1 MTCHLRA
8 VHGTNSV
15 ASLCRCSGKIAKSP
29 LCLPIDGLGVASPDD
44 VGVPLPEVKQTC
56 DAGL

>member
-8 VHGTNSV
+8 VHGMNRV
-15 ASLCRCSGKIAKSP
+15 ASLRRCSGKIAKSP
-29 LCLPIDGLGVASPDD
+29 PRLPIDDLGVASPGDA
-44 VGVPLPEVKQTC
+44 GVPLPEVEQTR